1 MYRTFMTWQFPAQ
14 LENGILVEASAG
26 SASDDRADLAA
37 RWSRDVSVVSALRA
51 LELVAAPDRLLCS
64 PGHRGP
70 AFGGCGVVAG
80 AAVVESAFASVVI
93 LAPLLVLLRC
103 AVLLLHGPLVILGCG
118 IHGAR

>member
-51 LELVAAPDRLLCS
+51 LELVAAPDRLLIGS
-64 PGHRGP
+64 SAALATAARHS
-70 AFGGCGVVAG
+70 VAVG
-80 AAVVESAFASVVI
+80 SSQARQSLS
-93 LAPLLVLLRC
+93 
-103 AVLLLHGPLVILGCG
+103 LLLPPL
-118 IHGAR
+118 